1 MDKERFE
8 DLKESIVE
16 AGRVMR
22 GDLKPSREFKFEI
35 DSSEIQTP
43 VETWAVCVETDDE
56 ELLIPGKLYQ
66 IKISGDAVLVR
77 DEEDEAA
84 LYSKEFFL
92 PVSLPVEVTRKLT
105 DLAEAA

>member
-16 AGRVMR
+16 AGKIMR
-22 GDLKPSREFKFEI
+22 GEMKPSREFTFEI
-35 DSSEIQTP
+35 DSSETESLI
-43 VETWAVCVETDDE
+43 ETWAICIETDDE
-56 ELLIPGKLYQ
+56 ELLIPGKLYF

-84 LYSKEFFL
+84 LYSKDFFIPVAL
-92 PVSLPVEVTRKLT
+92 PQEVTQKLT
-105 DLAEAA
+105 NLAEVA

>member
-1 MDKERFE
+1 MDKSRFE
-8 DLKESIVE
+8 NLKESIIE
-16 AGRVMR
+16 AGKIMR
-22 GDLKPSREFKFEI
+22 GEMKPSREFTLEI
-35 DSSEIQTP
+35 DRSEIEPP

-56 ELLIPGKLYQ
+56 ELLIPGKLYH

-84 LYSKEFFL
+84 LYSTEFFM
-92 PVSLPVEVTRKLT
+92 PVSLPSEVTQKLT